1 MKKISDFNSIIKA
14 EKIKANIRYIA
25 FMVLFC
31 TVLLGLAIYK
41 ICAFSVDYTEM
52 SLETY
57 YCVVLFTVSL
67 LIVLPAGIW
76 FINIREVAIEKNNR
90 GWLLICV
97 SEQNRK
103 RIIIAKHIVNIS
115 IVALF
120 YILLFLEAS
129 IVMRGRG
136 MEVLFQVLLI
146 PLCVS
151 FFVTLPQVLLVQYF
165 CYIVEN
171 EVMVILTGLFYTILT
186 FSLAHT
192 KYGDYMCMTYPYSI
206 SAEFENVLPKV
217 FVCVILEIVLMVL
230 GDVLLKII
238 QKRI

>member
-1 MKKISDFNSIIKA
+1 MKKISCFTSIIKA
-14 EKIKANIRYIA
+14 EIIKANFQYIA

-31 TVLLGLAIYK
+31 TGLLGLAIYK

-52 SLETY
+52 SLDTY
-57 YCVVLFTVSL
+57 YCVVLFTVGL
-67 LIVLPAGIW
+67 LIVFPAGIW
-76 FINIREVAIEKNNR
+76 FINMKEAAIEKSNR

-136 MEVLFQVLLI
+136 MEVLF
-146 PLCVS
+146 
-151 FFVTLPQVLLVQYF
+151 
-165 CYIVEN
+165 
-171 EVMVILTGLFYTILT
+171 
-186 FSLAHT
+186 
-192 KYGDYMCMTYPYSI
+192 
-206 SAEFENVLPKV
+206 
-217 FVCVILEIVLMVL
+217 
-230 GDVLLKII
+230 
-238 QKRI
+238 

>member
-1 MKKISDFNSIIKA
+1 MII
-14 EKIKANIRYIA
+14 
-25 FMVLFC
+25 
-31 TVLLGLAIYK
+31 
-41 ICAFSVDYTEM
+41 
-52 SLETY
+52 
-57 YCVVLFTVSL
+57 
-67 LIVLPAGIW
+67 
-76 FINIREVAIEKNNR
+76 
-90 GWLLICV
+90 ICV

-136 MEVLFQVLLI
+136 MEVLLI

-192 KYGDYMCMTYPYSI
+192 KYGDYMFMTYPYSI

-230 GDVLLKII
+230 GDVPLKII